1 MISHTDPSTVF
12 EDRSMSRDNI
22 IPFRKR
28 PPSDK
33 EMDVYRVTTR
43 RWSDASKQLLLPEHF
58 SMELAEREKDESV

>member
-1 MISHTDPSTVF
+1 VSA
-12 EDRSMSRDNI
+12 DNV

-33 EMDVYRVTTR
+33 EMDVYRQMTR

-58 SMELAEREKDESV
+58 SVELVDRKEDDLTTA